1 MRVPPDTGTNIIDHN
16 SYHMKEMS
24 LLPLFA
30 AVDANED
37 ADTFSWSAI
46 DVVTDRNGLRRLLR
60 WIAGDDTKA
69 FRIDLQLAGKKTLL
83 MIRWEK
89 ETTSSFLGYTY
100 GNNYL
105 NAAAKK
111 PRDEITNHHRII
123 SYVCPISPPS
133 TRRQLIS
140 ARNGKA

>member
-1 MRVPPDTGTNIIDHN
+1 MNIIDHN

-37 ADTFSWSAI
+37 ADTFGWSAI

-60 WIAGDDTKA
+60 WISGDDTKA

-89 ETTSSFLGYTY
+89 EVTNPFLGFTY

-105 NAAAKK
+105 NGSAKK
-111 PRDEITNHHRII
+111 PREDITNHHRII
-123 SYVCPISPPS
+123 SYVCPIFPPS
-133 TRRQLIS
+133 ARWRLMS